1 MTSAEH
7 ARDTLRQS
15 IGKLEAQIAVTLKN
29 TGEEPVHD
37 LRVSIR
43 RMSQALRTFAPLL
56 PGNPPGKSAK
66 KMRKALKPAL
76 DAAAIARDH
85 DVCEA
90 LLLKCGL
97 PEGHP
102 LLTSMKAER
111 DSAALALLGQVY
123 LLLSTGVPAGWP
135 QRIAAISGPEDDA
148 ALQARESL
156 PPLAAEFFEAG
167 RKVALQAGSAK
178 KLHAF
183 RLSAK
188 RFRYTLEL
196 FRRFY
201 GPVFL
206 QRLERVRQ
214 IQSLLGKRQ
223 DCAVAAERLRPLSAA
238 DPLVLPVLAEV
249 EARALKLETEF
260 REYWRTTFDAQ
271 GQCLLWLRYFA
282 RRPSVPHA
290 ATPDTR
296 KKAAPRR
303 RTV

>member
-1 MTSAEH
+1 MTSVEH
-7 ARDTLRQS
+7 ARETLRQS
-15 IGKLEAQIAVTLKN
+15 IGKLESQIAVTLKD
-29 TGEEPVHD
+29 TGEDPVHD

-43 RMSQALRTFAPLL
+43 RVSQALRTFAALL
-56 PGNPPGKSAK
+56 PGKSAK
-66 KMRKALKPAL
+66 NMRKALKPAL

-90 LLLKCGL
+90 LLVKCGL

-102 LLTSMKAER
+102 LLATMKAER

-123 LLLSTGVPAGWP
+123 LLLSTGGPAAWH

-148 ALQARESL
+148 ALQAREAL
-156 PPLAAEFFEAG
+156 PLLASEFFESG

-201 GPVFL
+201 GPVFV
-206 QRLERVRQ
+206 QRLERVRE

-238 DPLVLPVLAEV
+238 DPLVLPALAEV
-249 EARALKLETEF
+249 EARAQKLEAEF

-282 RRPSVPHA
+282 RRP
-290 ATPDTR
+290 
-296 KKAAPRR
+296 AAPHPVEPKPSNAPKKRPSRR
-303 RTV
+303 LAQ

>member
-1 MTSAEH
+1 MTSSEH
-7 ARDTLRQS
+7 ARETLRQS
-15 IGKLEAQIAVTLKN
+15 IGKLEEQIVVTLKD
-29 TGEEPVHD
+29 TSEDPVHD

-43 RMSQALRTFAPLL
+43 RVSQALRTFGPLL
-56 PGNPPGKSAK
+56 PGKSARS
-66 KMRKALKPAL
+66 MRKALKPAL

-90 LLLKCGL
+90 LLVKCGL

-102 LLTSMKAER
+102 LLVSMKAER

-123 LLLSTGVPAGWP
+123 LLLSTGAPGVWH
-135 QRIAAISGPEDDA
+135 QRVAAIAGPADDA
-148 ALQARESL
+148 ALQAREAL
-156 PPLAAEFFEAG
+156 PPLASEFFDAG
-167 RKVALQAGSAK
+167 RKAAVQAGSAK

-196 FRRFY
+196 FRPFY

-223 DCAVAAERLRPLSAA
+223 DCAVAADRLSALSA
-238 DPLVLPVLAEV
+238 TDPLVLPALAEV
-249 EARALKLETEF
+249 EARAQK
-260 REYWRTTFDAQ
+260 
-271 GQCLLWLRYFA
+271 
-282 RRPSVPHA
+282 S
-290 ATPDTR
+290 
-296 KKAAPRR
+296 
-303 RTV
+303 